1 MSQTELTSTATCRAG
16 TGVEETT
23 GALLT
28 AATVSR
34 RVGWALDLLTES
46 GQDMLARIYT
56 PTSLAELAAGVDA
69 TGVALPSNAYMVG
82 RRLLWAAPIPART
95 YLPDR
100 FRRVVEETVVR
111 RLRQAVW
118 TDTVITALLS
128 TWPVNP
134 ARRSDGEWAA
144 MWAAVPENVDKATI
158 RNRTRQIEAHRRQHG
173 ALPAGLVELEPYL
186 TFGPALLL
194 AAADH
199 QMVTV
204 DRVLP
209 SMAKIRVKLPLVAR
223 PRTRADWGFL
233 ALAVTL
239 PRTVPTEAR
248 LCTPSLRLVSG
259 RVRVDL
265 PWRQTIPRTAGTGHT
280 VALGFD
286 WGVNT
291 FITAALATTDTD
303 GTVRTDG
310 KPLALRTDGATA
322 KVHRL
327 RKHREVLHA
336 KVRRITALAEG
347 LESHNPTRAAVLMAK
362 ADRYTVEADRVS
374 ARQNHLND
382 EIAWAGARW
391 LVDQA
396 RANNA
401 TAIYA
406 EDLRSMESAG
416 LGTAINTRNA
426 NAVRGEL
433 LTAAR
438 HLASREGIAVVTVP
452 ARGTS
457 KHCPRCLSVLRHVL
471 APDRPQQGHKW
482 SLCPMCGLSLDRDHA
497 AAERIVSRGLAGQ
510 HHTWARRGTSEF
522 HCRTPVD
529 VPVRRTL
536 RPHGKMKA
544 TPKRPPTTSP
554 RTRSTSPDPAMI
566 RNLVDQRPA
575 GTRPTGPVSPVGEA
589 RSTVLAA
596 RRRRSTRHARLV
608 GRGFH
613 RNAYATPVALR
624 PGWPTRN
631 GHPTPDH
638 DAQPCQGN

>member
-1 MSQTELTSTATCRAG
+1 MSRTELTSTATCRAG
-16 TGVEETT
+16 AGVEETT
-23 GALLT
+23 GAVLS

-46 GQDMLARIYT
+46 GQAMLTQLYT
-56 PTSLAELAAGVDA
+56 PTSLAKLGAGVDA
-69 TGVALPSNAYMVG
+69 AGAALPSNAHAAG
-82 RRLLWAAPIPART
+82 RRLLWSAPIPART

-118 TDTVITALLS
+118 TDAVITALLS

-134 ARRSDGEWAA
+134 ARRSDLEWAA
-144 MWAAVPENVDKATI
+144 MWAGMGENVDKATI
-158 RNRTRQIEAHRRQHG
+158 RNRTRQIEAHRCQHG
-173 ALPAGLVELEPYL
+173 SLPAGLVELEPDI
-186 TFGPALLL
+186 TFGPVLLL

-199 QMVTV
+199 QLVTV

-209 SMAKIRVKLPLVAR
+209 NMAKIRVKLPLVAR

-233 ALAVTL
+233 TLAATL

-265 PWRQTIPRTAGTGHT
+265 PWRQSIPRTAGTGHT
-280 VALGFD
+280 VACGFD

-347 LESHNPTRAAVLMAK
+347 LESHNTTRAAVLMAK
-362 ADRYTVEADRVS
+362 ADKYTVEADRVS

-396 RANNA
+396 RTNHA

-416 LGTAINTRNA
+416 LGKATNARNA

-433 LTAAR
+433 LTALR
-438 HLASREGIAVVTVP
+438 HLAAREGIAVVTVP

-482 SLCPMCGLSLDRDHA
+482 SLCPMCGPQPGPRPRCGRADRLPRALRSTPHLGSPRHQRVPLPHTRRCPSAAHTAPPRKDEGHPETASRNFTPDPLDESGPRHDQKSGRSA
-497 AAERIVSRGLAGQ
+497 SGGDTPNGTGVTGRRGALNSPGSSASSVNP
-510 HHTWARRGTSEF
+510 TCPARRTWIPPQRLR
-522 HCRTPVD
+522 HP
-529 VPVRRTL
+529 RRPTTWMA
-536 RPHGKMKA
+536 H
-544 TPKRPPTTSP
+544 PKRSP
-554 RTRSTSPDPAMI
+554 YA
-566 RNLVDQRPA
+566 RP
-575 GTRPTGPVSPVGEA
+575 
-589 RSTVLAA
+589 
-596 RRRRSTRHARLV
+596 
-608 GRGFH
+608 
-613 RNAYATPVALR
+613 
-624 PGWPTRN
+624 
-631 GHPTPDH
+631 
-638 DAQPCQGN
+638 